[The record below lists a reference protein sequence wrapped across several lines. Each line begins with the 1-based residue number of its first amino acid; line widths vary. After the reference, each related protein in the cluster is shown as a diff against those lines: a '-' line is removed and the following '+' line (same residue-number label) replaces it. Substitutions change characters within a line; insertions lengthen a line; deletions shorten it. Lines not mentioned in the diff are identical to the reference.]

1 MKLKILRLFLSIVL
15 LSGLTACFD
24 KDSDEN
30 TGDSQSKDN
39 TEVVESDQ
47 EAEEDI
53 DDLFAEVKNNSPT
66 HERIKAFED
75 IAMHYYWYGGDL
87 NVAEEEI
94 FKGITLHGDYDV
106 VEEAFQQASVL
117 DPYDQDLKYS
127 LASAHILQKEIS
139 KALDTYEE
147 ILNFD
152 EDHFEAQLM
161 HAIYSKVEGNKED
174 FESGFKKLEDINRTK
189 AKEYEK
195 RVDLVEDTKDVTLET
210 EVSDDLAKEN
220 HAFVV
225 LGYALSEEGE
235 MEDTLIERLKVAK
248 EAAEEY
254 PDSKIIV
261 SGGVPKE
268 GNTEAGLMYDWLVE
282 EGIDKER
289 IFKEDMATDTVENA
303 LFSMDIAKDE
313 EVKDITVISSTAH
326 MRRALVI
333 FNEVS
338 EMMEKKGD
346 PATNRHI
353 TNTVYMDFENEEE
366 VENVSEDEELVIYRD
381 LIRATGI
388 WQFPGLQR

>member
-1 MKLKILRLFLSIVL
+1 MKLKILQLFLSILL
-15 LSGLTACFD
+15 LSGLVACTENEP
-24 KDSDEN
+24 DED
-30 TGDSQSKDN
+30 TGDSKSQDN
-39 TEVVESDQ
+39 TEIVENEPETED
-47 EAEEDI
+47 DI

-66 HERIKAFED
+66 SERIKALED

-87 NVAEEEI
+87 KVAEEEI

-106 VEEAFQQASVL
+106 VEEAFQQAAHL
-117 DPYDQDLKYS
+117 DPYDQELKYS

-139 KALDTYEE
+139 EALGVYEQ
-147 ILNFD
+147 ILKF
-152 EDHFEAQLM
+152 EESHFEAQLM
-161 HAIYSKVEGNKED
+161 HAIYSKVEGNKEG
-174 FESGFKKLEDINRTK
+174 FESGFKKLEDINSTR
-189 AKEYEK
+189 AREYEK
-195 RVDLVEDTKDVTLET
+195 RVDLVENIKDAKLET
-210 EVSDDLAKEN
+210 EVPDDLAKKN

-235 MEDTLIERLKVAK
+235 MEETLIERLEVAK
-248 EAAEEY
+248 KAAKKY

-261 SGGVPKE
+261 SGGVPKK

-282 EGIDKER
+282 EGIDKKR

-303 LFSMDIAKDE
+303 LFSMDIARNE
-313 EVKDITVISSTAH
+313 EVKDITVISSATH

-338 EMMEKKGD
+338 QMMEKKGD
-346 PATNRHI
+346 PSTDRHI
-353 TNTVYMDFENEEE
+353 TNTVYMDFENDEEM
-366 VENVSEDEELVIYRD
+366 NKVSKDEELVIYRD